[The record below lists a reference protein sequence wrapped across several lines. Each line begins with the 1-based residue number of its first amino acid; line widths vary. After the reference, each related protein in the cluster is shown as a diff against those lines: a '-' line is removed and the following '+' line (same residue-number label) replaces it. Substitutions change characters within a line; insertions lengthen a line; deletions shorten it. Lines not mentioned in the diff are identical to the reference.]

1 MHSRGCRRAD
11 AEVMRRIL
19 LRNHLYSLITLR
31 ILPEIQIISAK
42 SDLNVRPDAG
52 SIGAD
57 SEQK

>member
-1 MHSRGCRRAD
+1 M
-11 AEVMRRIL
+11 MRRIL